1 MKNSKLFI
9 LFFVLAS
16 LLLNAC
22 GTSCDIETYQ
32 EMVKP
37 QIDKWQDAYQIANQT
52 PRVSLA
58 SEIANL
64 QEIKRDTESLE
75 ISECTIE
82 LHANL
87 VQSMDFTIQGFLAF
101 LGQDT
106 DENVNYYFRQSD
118 YYLEQYTKAIDEI
131 KNPKK

>member
-1 MKNSKLFI
+1 MKNFKLFI

-32 EMVKP
+32 ETVKP

-58 SEIANL
+58 SEPRLAC
-64 QEIKRDTESLE
+64 RAPSPAP
-75 ISECTIE
+75 ECVTC
-82 LHANL
+82 HGHFAAKSN
-87 VQSMDFTIQGFLAF
+87 
-101 LGQDT
+101 
-106 DENVNYYFRQSD
+106 
-118 YYLEQYTKAIDEI
+118 
-131 KNPKK
+131 